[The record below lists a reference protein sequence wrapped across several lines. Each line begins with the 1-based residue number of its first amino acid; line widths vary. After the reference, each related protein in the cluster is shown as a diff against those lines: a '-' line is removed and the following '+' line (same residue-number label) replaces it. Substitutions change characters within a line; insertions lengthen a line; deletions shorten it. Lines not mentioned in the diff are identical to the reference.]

1 MPQQRV
7 ADPSVS
13 CPEARLLHVGRNAI
27 SGFGRMQNCDRLRI
41 ENSAQSSARA
51 RFSVEARCLRTN
63 APLSLTARLRTANRV
78 VFDGTFPRVI
88 LSQRADGYAQRIAVV
103 LDVIGPGPFF
113 EFEGAEADLEVTL
126 TDADGNAVSDHLRL
140 VLTFNV
146 LTDLPS

>member
-1 MPQQRV
+1 
-7 ADPSVS
+7 
-13 CPEARLLHVGRNAI
+13 
-27 SGFGRMQNCDRLRI
+27 MQNCDRLRI